1 MTEVPVEAARG
12 SVAKG
17 EGGRLQISDRGFD
30 SRRCLNMYG
39 RTVPLPELP
48 RLAIARPRAFPF
60 RRAISPLVILAL
72 WQAGSL
78 AGLIPARIIASPAT
92 IITTAY
98 GLLASGE
105 LLPDLLVS
113 LARALVGLSIGVS
126 LGILL
131 ALIAGLSRIGEDAV
145 DPPMQMLRAIPL
157 LGLTPLFILW
167 FGISEV
173 PKITLVALASFFPV
187 YITLFAGIRAVDR
200 KLIEAAQVFGL
211 DRWAVIREVIL
222 PGSLPSA
229 LVGVRQSLGIAWL
242 SLVVAEQINADHG
255 IGYLIM
261 NARDF
266 LRTDV
271 IVVGLAVYAIL
282 GLATDAVVRL
292 LERRALRWRPS
303 ILKGAP

>member
-1 MTEVPVEAARG
+1 
-12 SVAKG
+12 
-17 EGGRLQISDRGFD
+17 LQIFDRGFD
-30 SRRCLNMYG
+30 SRRCLNVYG

-48 RLAIARPRAFPF
+48 RRVAPQRRLVPF
-60 RRAISPLVILAL
+60 RRVISPLVILVV
-72 WQAGSL
+72 WQAGSM
-78 AGLIPARIIASPAT
+78 AGLIPARIIASPAA
-92 IITTAY
+92 IVTTGY
-98 GLLASGE
+98 GLVISGE
-105 LLPDLLVS
+105 LLPDLAVS
-113 LARALVGLSIGVS
+113 LARALAGLVIGLS

-131 ALIAGLSRIGEDAV
+131 ALIAGLSRNGEDAI
-145 DPPMQMLRAIPL
+145 DPPMQMLRAVPL
-157 LGLTPLFILW
+157 LGLTPLLILW

-173 PKITLVALASFFPV
+173 PKITLIALASFFPV

-229 LVGVRQSLGIAWL
+229 LVGIRQSLGIAWL

-271 IVVGLAVYAIL
+271 IVVGLAVYALL
-282 GLATDAVVRL
+282 GLATDAVVRA
-292 LERRALRWRPS
+292 LERRTLRWRPS

>member
-1 MTEVPVEAARG
+1 
-12 SVAKG
+12 
-17 EGGRLQISDRGFD
+17 LQIFDRGFD
-30 SRRCLNMYG
+30 SRRCLNVYG
-39 RTVPLPELP
+39 RTVPLPALP
-48 RLAIARPRAFPF
+48 RRVALQRRLVPF
-60 RRAISPLVILAL
+60 RRVVSPLAILVV
-72 WQAGSL
+72 WQAGSMV
-78 AGLIPARIIASPAT
+78 GLIPARIIASPAEIVAT
-92 IITTAY
+92 GY
-98 GLLASGE
+98 GLVISGE
-105 LLPDLLVS
+105 LLPDLAVS
-113 LARALVGLSIGVS
+113 LARALAGLAIGLT

-131 ALIAGLSRIGEDAV
+131 ALIAGLSRNGEDAI
-145 DPPMQMLRAIPL
+145 DPPMQMLRAVPL
-157 LGLTPLFILW
+157 LGLTPLLILW

-173 PKITLVALASFFPV
+173 PKITLIALASFFPV

-229 LVGVRQSLGIAWL
+229 LVGIRQSLGIAWL

-271 IVVGLAVYAIL
+271 IVVGLAVYALL
-282 GLATDAVVRL
+282 GLATDAVVRS
-292 LERRALRWRPS
+292 LEGRTLRWRPS